1 MKFTSLPPLT
11 VLDIVG
17 ADAAKILNNL
27 ATAPILALGEGV
39 GHETFITDVR
49 GRTLGH
55 VCVYRLADRLRLIG
69 AAGQGEV
76 IAQHLDRYTIREA
89 ASPVDHSETWSG
101 LLVDDDALTSLKPAI
116 DLGLP
121 LAPPLLAWWPCDVAA
136 AGTSAS
142 EAVIACQVPWTADSR
157 WLLVGPTAAIEP
169 LRQRLSDGGCVGET
183 AADFARARLA
193 NRFPWYGIDLDD
205 RNLPQEVD
213 RDAQAISFTKG
224 CYLGQETVA
233 RLDALGQVQKKLVR
247 WRIES
252 STPVVSGTE
261 LTADGKVVGRLTTVV
276 PTVGRAEQVAFGFAR
291 RSHFEPGSEAVW
303 TSADQLPIRAVVI

>member
-11 VLDIVG
+11 VLDIIGV
-17 ADAAKILNNL
+17 DAGKILNNL
-27 ATAPILALGEGV
+27 ATAPILTLGEGA

-55 VCVYRLADRLRLIG
+55 VCVYRMADRLRLIG

-89 ASPVDHSETWSG
+89 AAPVDHSETWSG
-101 LLVDDDALTSLKPAI
+101 LLVDDDALASLDPAI
-116 DLGLP
+116 DFGLP
-121 LAPPLLAWWPCDVAA
+121 LVPPLLAWRPCDVAA
-136 AGTSAS
+136 AGTAAS
-142 EAVIACQVPWTADSR
+142 EAVIACQVPWTSDSR
-157 WLLVGPTAAIEP
+157 WLLVGPTATIDP
-169 LRQRLSDGGCVGET
+169 LRQRLLDGDCVGET
-183 AADFARARLA
+183 ATDFARARLA

-252 STPVVSGTE
+252 SAPVATGTE

-276 PTVGRAEQVAFGFAR
+276 PTVGQPEQVAFGFAR
-291 RSHFEPGSEAVW
+291 RSHFEPGAEAVW
-303 TSADQLPIRAVVI
+303 TSGDQLPVRAVVI

>member
-1 MKFTSLPPLT
+1 MKLSSLPPLT

-17 ADAAKILNNL
+17 MDAAKILNNL
-27 ATAPILALGEGV
+27 ATAPILPLVAGQ

-55 VCVYRLADRLRLIG
+55 VCVYRLEDRLRLIG

-76 IAQHLDRYTIREA
+76 ITKHLDRYTIREA
-89 ASPVDHSETWSG
+89 AAPVDHSETWSG
-101 LLVDDDALTSLKPAI
+101 LLVDDEALASLNPAI
-116 DLGLP
+116 DP
-121 LAPPLLAWWPCDVAA
+121 APPRTPPFLAWRPLDTETVA
-136 AGTSAS
+136 SK
-142 EAVIACQVPWTADSR
+142 AVIICQVPWTADSR
-157 WLLVGPTAAIEP
+157 WLLVGPSSAIEP
-169 LRQRLSDGGCVGET
+169 LRQSLIDAGCACET

-193 NRFPWYGIDLDD
+193 NGFPWYGIDVDD

-213 RDAQAISFTKG
+213 RDTQAISFHKG

-252 STPVVSGTE
+252 STPAEPGTE

-276 PTVGRAEQVAFGFAR
+276 PTLDGTGQVAFGFAR

-303 TSADQLPIRAVVI
+303 TRTDQAPVRAVVI